1 MIQSIGGSKW
11 KHTMFRTCSNLDGEI
26 LDMTTKH
33 FAYLEIVNVI
43 RTATSIN
50 FNGLIISIL
59 AGYSFKL
66 GRVGDELFHSINNK

>member
-1 MIQSIGGSKW
+1 
-11 KHTMFRTCSNLDGEI
+11 
-26 LDMTTKH
+26 MTTKH

-59 AGYSFKL
+59 AGYSFRL
-66 GRVGDELFHSINNK
+66 EDELFHSINYK